1 MDKNITISEKNWTQ
15 RIEIFKT
22 GYRTALISE
31 VVTWKIKVI

>member
-1 MDKNITISEKNWTQ
+1 MIMALRTRNWTQ

-31 VVTWKIKVI
+31 TVTGKIKVI